1 MSRSRIFRLHGDD
14 TFYRF
19 LSKIILSILSCRHDI
34 HQLNIYVNMQ
44 LINVNILMVTTCT
57 LKMNFIHC
65 LFIISFR
72 PVREYLTHIRTSQ
85 FPMKGC
91 NSTALEEGV
100 SLQCYIFYHLK
111 TRNLTLIFD
120 KYWKR
125 ACPHNHDALFIYIF
139 PIFYGSVLACIQRFE
154 HIFMP

>member
-1 MSRSRIFRLHGDD
+1 MFCPYMQDKYTKCSIVISKFKITNMKCMLLRCFMSRSRIFRLHGDD

-111 TRNLTLIFD
+111 TRNLTLSFD
-120 KYWKR
+120 KY
-125 ACPHNHDALFIYIF
+125 
-139 PIFYGSVLACIQRFE
+139 
-154 HIFMP
+154 